1 MNPVGLNVR
10 CSCYDLAYTHA
21 HNSRLHKAGS
31 FYRQKKIKLLAN
43 AANIQLILLR
53 LSCKIKVRFLEY
65 ITPTQLHTRLW
76 EKLSNVGLFVDISW
90 ADKCQWYTVS
100 DKDIHSCSEFF
111 QMCSSASFTG
121 QEKRKE
127 SVAVRPPLP
136 HLRCHGDKWKAE
148 SPTQL
153 IKWVSDN
160 KSIFSHCVDKQYI
173 CTVTACA
180 ARLEGLGNARL
191 GALWG

>member
-127 SVAVRPPLP
+127 SVAVRPPPPPFTLP
-136 HLRCHGDKWKAE
+136 RW
-148 SPTQL
+148 QM
-153 IKWVSDN
+153 
-160 KSIFSHCVDKQYI
+160 KSRITHTTNQMSEWQQVNIFSLCGQAIYLHSNSLCCK
-173 CTVTACA
+173 AW
-180 ARLEGLGNARL
+180 RLRQC
-191 GALWG
+191 

>member
-65 ITPTQLHTRLW
+65 ITPTQLHTRL
-76 EKLSNVGLFVDISW
+76 
-90 ADKCQWYTVS
+90 
-100 DKDIHSCSEFF
+100 
-111 QMCSSASFTG
+111 
-121 QEKRKE
+121 
-127 SVAVRPPLP
+127 
-136 HLRCHGDKWKAE
+136 
-148 SPTQL
+148 
-153 IKWVSDN
+153 
-160 KSIFSHCVDKQYI
+160 
-173 CTVTACA
+173 
-180 ARLEGLGNARL
+180 
-191 GALWG
+191 